1 MNILYHHR
9 TQGTGAEGV
18 HISQIIKGLRGL
30 GNNVSVVCPSGDDPL
45 KTAGNNPFAKKKG
58 GLKKKI
64 LSFVSS
70 HLPQALFECLEMAYN
85 FSAYPKI
92 KNIVEIEKVELIYE
106 RYAFFM
112 TAGVRI
118 AKERK
123 TPFIVEV
130 NEIAGHKRVRKQVF
144 VRKARDAEYLIFT
157 QAEAI
162 IVVSSFLKQEI
173 VDLGIDAQK
182 IFVISN
188 GADDVLFDPA
198 KYDRKKQRA
207 LYSLGDKDIVF
218 GFIGWFV
225 PWHNLEFFIKVF
237 SKIDNENCKLILVGD
252 GGLKDSLYILT
263 ETLNIADKVIFAGAI
278 PYEKIPDMIN
288 ALDICII
295 PDSNEYRS
303 PIKMFEY
310 MAMGK
315 PVVAPNYEPIRSVID
330 DGKDGVIFDPMDKEN
345 LVRILN
351 NVVNDEGKRK
361 ILGNNAREKIL
372 KQHLWKHNAQK
383 VLEIYRKVTA
393 Q

>member
-1 MNILYHHR
+1 MLHENGRIQFTFKMSFLQKHVALIF
-9 TQGTGAEGV
+9 TLLLGLLVVSGV
-18 HISQIIKGLRGL
+18 
-30 GNNVSVVCPSGDDPL
+30 
-45 KTAGNNPFAKKKG
+45 
-58 GLKKKI
+58 
-64 LSFVSS
+64 
-70 HLPQALFECLEMAYN
+70 
-85 FSAYPKI
+85 
-92 KNIVEIEKVELIYE
+92 
-106 RYAFFM
+106 AF
-112 TAGVRI
+112 
-118 AKERK
+118 
-123 TPFIVEV
+123 
-130 NEIAGHKRVRKQVF
+130 
-144 VRKARDAEYLIFT
+144 YLIFDQT
-157 QAEAI
+157 
-162 IVVSSFLKQEI
+162 
-173 VDLGIDAQK
+173 
-182 IFVISN
+182 
-188 GADDVLFDPA
+188 
-198 KYDRKKQRA
+198 
-207 LYSLGDKDIVF
+207 
-218 GFIGWFV
+218 
-225 PWHNLEFFIKVF
+225 
-237 SKIDNENCKLILVGD
+237 NENARGKEN
-252 GGLKDSLYILT
+252 ILT